1 MNKTT
6 AELRGIYK
14 IYETENN
21 QTGEIFVNAALSYVD
36 IEFYT
41 SEIHALLGENGAG
54 KSTLVNIFSGLISP
68 TQGSIKIEDKVFKFR
83 SPNDA
88 LNAGIAIVHQK
99 PRLALNASV
108 FENIMIGSG
117 QKRFLSFINLR
128 TEKQKIENLKSK
140 WNIDLNLNAKIK
152 NLSADKKFYTAML
165 SALYRNPKFL
175 ILDEP
180 ASVFTDKERISF
192 FSMLKQN
199 CIESRMGVILITHKV
214 EEALNFSD
222 RISVL
227 KNGKMQGSFLTK
239 SLLSDASA
247 DIFIKKLLFSEDVF
261 LMSEKPFKKNIDKD
275 KKEDSLLFNIDI
287 SFNTGLSS
295 EIQHIEIEAESG
307 SIIGLIGFP
316 NSGIE
321 YLEDILSGMID
332 TKHRHID
339 TRYNSGYIS
348 IETKK
353 EKKVFDCKLI
363 KPSFLLKNKI
373 GFIPSD
379 RNFRGADANL
389 SVEDIL
395 NCYRF
400 KNNFFD
406 KKDSEKFILS
416 ILKAENITADK
427 NRLAGTLSGGQLQRL
442 ILARCL
448 AENPEI
454 IIASEPAWGLDML
467 STEILMNKFRSLAD
481 QGKIILILTKEFDT
495 VAYKNS
501 FDKVYILGKEN

>member
-6 AELRGIYK
+6 AALKGIYK
-14 IYETENN
+14 IYETESS
-21 QTGEIFVNAALSYVD
+21 QTGEVFINAALNDVD

-54 KSTLVNIFSGLISP
+54 KSTLVNILSGLLAP
-68 TQGSIKIEDKVFKFR
+68 TKGSIQISDKIFEFK

-108 FENIMIGSG
+108 FENIMIGSR
-117 QKRFLSFINLR
+117 QKGFLSFINVKA
-128 TEKQKIENLKSK
+128 EKQKIENLKSK
-140 WNIDLNLNAKIK
+140 WNINLDLNSKIK
-152 NLSADKKFYTAML
+152 NFSADKKFYTAML

-180 ASVFTDKERISF
+180 ASVFTDKEREIF
-192 FSMLKQN
+192 FSVLKKN
-199 CIESRMGVILITHKV
+199 CMEDKMGVILITHKV
-214 EEALNFSD
+214 EEALNFAD

-239 SLLSDASA
+239 VLSVDNSS
-247 DIFIKKLLFSEDVF
+247 DIFIKKLIFSEDVF
-261 LMSEKPFKKNIDKD
+261 LMLEKPLKQIITKD
-275 KKEDSLLFNIDI
+275 KKETSLFKICI
-287 SFNTGLSS
+287 SFNAGLDSGMKK
-295 EIQHIEIEAESG
+295 IELKAENG
-307 SIIGLIGFP
+307 RIIGLIGFP
-316 NSGIE
+316 NSGLE
-321 YLEDILSGMID
+321 YLEDVLSGMID
-332 TKHRHID
+332 T
-339 TRYNSGYIS
+339 RYDMHAGHHNGYIS
-348 IETKK
+348 IETKN
-353 EKKVFDCKLI
+353 EKKVFNCKLI
-363 KPSFLLKNKI
+363 KPAFLLKNKI

-379 RNFRGADANL
+379 RNLRGANANL
-389 SVEDIL
+389 SIEDIL

-400 KNNFFD
+400 KNIFFD
-406 KKDSEKFILS
+406 KKKSDEFILS
-416 ILKAENITADK
+416 ILKSENISAGK

-467 STEILMNKFRSLAD
+467 STEILMNKFRALAD
-481 QGKIILILTKEFDT
+481 EGKTILILTKEFDT
-495 VAYKNS
+495 ASYKNS
-501 FDKVYILGKEN
+501 FGEVYVLGKEN